1 MFKLTIIVIL
11 SLGWAITVHSQELL
25 VGGDPR
31 ILINGETLETLWEEG
46 GFTEGAAAGPDGNM
60 YFSDFAQ
67 PFESGPA
74 RVMRFNPNS
83 GKTSVFCPDSGMG
96 NGLMFTRSGELMG
109 CCASPLKGHR
119 ALVHFL
125 PDGKFRPYV
134 GAGIN
139 YTITYAENAQRSL
152 ENILGPT
159 KVTADNSLG
168 WAVQAGFDYE
178 LNERWFLNFDVKY
191 ITINVDMKLDS
202 GGTIRCIDQGIDPV
216 VIGVGIGYR
225 F

>member
-1 MFKLTIIVIL
+1 MLKWTIIVIL
-11 SLGWAITVHSQELL
+11 TLGCARAVRAQELL
-25 VGGDPR
+25 VEGDAR

-96 NGLMFTRSGELMG
+96 NGLMFTRGGDLMG
-109 CCASPLKGHR
+109 CCASPLQGHR

-125 PDGKFRPYV
+125 ADGKVEIVVNSFNGKSISLFFKNKLMYM
-134 GAGIN
+134 ILKN
-139 YTITYAENAQRSL
+139 LNTIQL
-152 ENILGPT
+152 
-159 KVTADNSLG
+159 
-168 WAVQAGFDYE
+168 
-178 LNERWFLNFDVKY
+178 
-191 ITINVDMKLDS
+191 
-202 GGTIRCIDQGIDPV
+202 
-216 VIGVGIGYR
+216 
-225 F
+225 

>member
-1 MFKLTIIVIL
+1 MLISFGRQSILTVIAVVLCLGNSAAFAVEKGDWLLRLRGIGIVPTDDSSSITPDL
-11 SLGWAITVHSQELL
+11 LTSGLDPQAAIVPEIDITYMVTKNIGIEL
-25 VGGDPR
+25 
-31 ILINGETLETLWEEG
+31 I
-46 GFTEGAAAGPDGNM
+46 AATSKHDFDGL
-60 YFSDFAQ
+60 
-67 PFESGPA
+67 GPA
-74 RVMRFNPNS
+74 L
-83 GKTSVFCPDSGMG
+83 G
-96 NGLMFTRSGELMG
+96 GLDGVAEAWLLPPTL
-109 CCASPLKGHR
+109 L
-119 ALVHFL
+119 LQYHFL

-202 GGTIRCIDQGIDPV
+202 GGTIRRIDQGIDPV